1 MNNFKRISA
10 IGLAMLLI
18 LQTSVFADIPE
29 NKSVE
34 KAKEAVEN
42 ASPDDWQLLAKQAKV
57 LLRKKK
63 DLGTAKE
70 WIEKSI
76 AINVDVSNLEL
87 MGDYYALNNLP
98 AKALDYYS
106 QCSELMRQND
116 QSADVSYYQNK
127 IWDLKY

>member
-1 MNNFKRISA
+1 MNKIKKIMA
-10 IGLAMLLI
+10 VGLALLLI
-18 LQTSVFADIPE
+18 LQTSVFAEIHE

-42 ASPDDWQLLAKQAKV
+42 GSPDDWQLLAKQAKV
-57 LLRKKK
+57 LIRKKK

-76 AINVDVSNLEL
+76 AIKRDVSNLEL

-98 AKALDYYS
+98 KKALDYYS